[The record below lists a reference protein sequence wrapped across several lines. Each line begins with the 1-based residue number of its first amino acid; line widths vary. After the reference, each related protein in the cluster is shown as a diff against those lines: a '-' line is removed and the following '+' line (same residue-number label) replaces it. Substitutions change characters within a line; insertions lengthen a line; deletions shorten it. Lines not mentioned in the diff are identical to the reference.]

1 MNNNTVL
8 ITGGCGFIGSNLAVL
23 LKEKYPAY
31 RIISL
36 DNLKRRGSELNIIRL
51 KEIGIEFI
59 HGDIR
64 NKEDLDLDF
73 EPTFIIDAAAE
84 PSVITSTTSSLNYV
98 LNTNLKGTLNT
109 LELAAKYKSKSK
121 IIFLST
127 SRIYPIEY
135 LEKIKY
141 DEHEL
146 RFSIAEKQELPGVS
160 INGINESF
168 LLNKA
173 RSFYGFTKLASEL
186 ILEEYRDSFDLNY
199 VINRCGVVAGPYQMG
214 KVDQGVI
221 ALWVAK
227 HYWKKEINYIGYG
240 GTGKQVRDVLHIN
253 DLFNLVDYEMNHFNT
268 VNGKTFNVG
277 GSTKSSTSLLELTQL
292 CQEITGN
299 IVNCHSIKETRK
311 GDIPIYI
318 TDNSLISKSTNWAP
332 TKEMY
337 DIVADIFLWIKQNEL
352 LLKPILSI

>member
-1 MNNNTVL
+1 MNNCTVL
-8 ITGGCGFIGSNLAVL
+8 ITGGCGFIGSNLAVM
-23 LKEKYPAY
+23 LKAQYPSY
-31 RIISL
+31 RIVCL
-36 DNLKRRGSELNIIRL
+36 DNLKRRGAELNINRL
-51 KEIGIEFI
+51 KEMGIEFL

-64 NKEDLDLDF
+64 NKEDVDLNF

-84 PSVITSTTSSLNYV
+84 PSVITSSTSALNYV
-98 LNTNLKGTLNT
+98 LNTNLNGTLNL
-109 LELAAKYKSKSK
+109 LELAAKYKSK

-141 DEHEL
+141 YENEFRFCIDEN
-146 RFSIAEKQELPGVS
+146 QDLPGIS
-160 INGINESF
+160 IHGINETF

-173 RSFYGFTKLASEL
+173 RSFYGYTKLASEL

-227 HYWKKEINYIGYG
+227 HYWNKEINYIGYG

-253 DLFNLVDYEMNHFNT
+253 DLFNLVDFEIHQFDK
-268 VNGKTFNVG
+268 VNGKTFNAG
-277 GSTKSSTSLLELTQL
+277 GGIKSSTSLLELTNL

-299 IVNCHSIKETRK
+299 TIKCNAIKETRK
-311 GDIPIYI
+311 GDIPIYV
-318 TDNSLISKSTNWAP
+318 TDNSLVTNSTNWSP
-332 TKEMY
+332 KKQMH
-337 DIVADIFLWIKQNEL
+337 DIVADIFLWIQENEQI
-352 LLKPILSI
+352 LKPILSI

>member
-31 RIISL
+31 RIICL

-84 PSVITSTTSSLNYV
+84 PSVITSTTSALNYV
-98 LNTNLKGTLNT
+98 LNTNLNGTLNT
-109 LELAAKYKSKSK
+109 LELAAKCKSK

-141 DEHEL
+141 NEHEL
-146 RFSIAEKQELPGVS
+146 RFSIAEKQELPGIS
-160 INGINESF
+160 TNGINESF

-173 RSFYGFTKLASEL
+173 RSFYGYTKLASEL

-227 HYWKKEINYIGYG
+227 HYWKKDINYIGYG

-253 DLFNLVDYEMNHFNT
+253 DLFNLVDYEMEHFNT

-277 GSTKSSTSLLELTQL
+277 GGTKSSTSLLELTQL

-299 IVNCHSIKETRK
+299 FVNCHSIKETRK

-332 TKEMY
+332 KKEMH
-337 DIVADIFLWIKQNEL
+337 DIVSDIYVWIQQNEKL
-352 LLKPILSI
+352 LQPILSI

>member
-1 MNNNTVL
+1 MNNCTVL
-8 ITGGCGFIGSNLAVL
+8 ITGGCGFIGSNLAIL
-23 LKEKYPAY
+23 LKAQYPSY
-31 RIISL
+31 KIVCL
-36 DNLKRRGSELNIIRL
+36 DNLKRRGSELNISRL
-51 KEIGIEFI
+51 KELGIEYI

-64 NKEDLDLDF
+64 NKEDLDLNF

-84 PSVITSTTSSLNYV
+84 PSVITTSTSALNYV
-98 LNTNLKGTLNT
+98 LNTNLNGTLNT
-109 LELAAKYKSKSK
+109 LELAAKCKSK

-135 LEKIKY
+135 LEKIEY
-141 DEHEL
+141 YETES
-146 RFSIAEKQELPGVS
+146 RFCIHEKQKLPGIS
-160 INGINESF
+160 INGINEAF

-173 RSFYGFTKLASEL
+173 RSFYGYTKLASEL

-227 HYWKKEINYIGYG
+227 HYWNKDINYIGYG
-240 GTGKQVRDVLHIN
+240 GTGKQVRDVLHVN
-253 DLFNLVDYEMNHFNT
+253 DLFHLVDYEINHFNE
-268 VNGKTFNVG
+268 VNGKTFNAGG
-277 GSTKSSTSLLELTQL
+277 GSKSSTSLLELTNL

-299 IVNCHSIKETRK
+299 TIKCNSIKETRR

-318 TDNSLISKSTNWAP
+318 TDNSLVTKCTNWSP
-332 TKEMY
+332 KKEMR
-337 DIVADIFLWIKQNEL
+337 DIVADIFLWIKENEQI
-352 LLKPILSI
+352 LKPILSI

>member
-1 MNNNTVL
+1 MNNSTVL

-23 LKEKYPAY
+23 LKVKYPNY
-31 RIISL
+31 RVVCL
-36 DNLKRRGSELNIIRL
+36 DNLKRRGSELNISRL

-84 PSVITSTTSSLNYV
+84 PSVITSNASALNYV
-98 LNTNLKGTLNT
+98 LNTNLNGTLNT
-109 LELAAKYKSKSK
+109 LELASKCKSK

-135 LEKIKY
+135 LEKINY
-141 DEHEL
+141 IENEL
-146 RFSIAEKQELPGVS
+146 RFCIAEKQELPGIT
-160 INGINESF
+160 INGVNESF

-173 RSFYGFTKLASEL
+173 RSFYGYTKLASEL

-227 HYWKKEINYIGYG
+227 HYWKKDINYIGYG

-253 DLFNLVDYEMNHFNT
+253 DLFDLVDYEMHHFNT

-277 GSTKSSTSLLELTQL
+277 GGTKSSTSLLELTQL
-292 CQEITGN
+292 CQEVTGN
-299 IVNCHSIKETRK
+299 IVKCHSIKDTRK
-311 GDIPIYI
+311 GDIPIYL
-318 TDNSLISKSTNWAP
+318 TDNSLISKSTHWAP
-332 TKEMY
+332 KKEMH
-337 DIVADIFLWIKQNEL
+337 DIVSDIYLWIKQNEKI
-352 LLKPILSI
+352 LKPILSI

>member
-1 MNNNTVL
+1 MNNCTVL

-23 LKEKYPAY
+23 LKEQYPTY
-31 RIISL
+31 KVVCL
-36 DNLKRRGSELNIIRL
+36 DNLKRRGSELNISRL
-51 KEIGIEFI
+51 KEMEIEFI

-64 NKEDLDLDF
+64 NKEDLDLNF
-73 EPTFIIDAAAE
+73 EPHFIIDAAAE
-84 PSVITSTTSSLNYV
+84 PSVITTNASALNYV
-98 LNTNLKGTLNT
+98 LNTNLNGTLNI
-109 LELAAKYKSKSK
+109 LELAAKYKSK

-141 DEHEL
+141 YENEF
-146 RFSIAEKQELPGVS
+146 RFCIHEKQDLPGIS
-160 INGINESF
+160 INGINETF

-173 RSFYGFTKLASEL
+173 RSFYGYTKLASEL

-227 HYWKKEINYIGYG
+227 HYWNKDINYIGYG

-253 DLFNLVDYEMNHFNT
+253 DLFNLVDNEIHHFKE
-268 VNGKTFNVG
+268 VNGKTFNAG
-277 GSTKSSTSLLELTQL
+277 GGTKSSTSLLELTNL

-299 IVNCHSIKETRK
+299 TINCNSIKETRK

-318 TDNSLISKSTNWAP
+318 TDNSLVTKSTSWSP
-332 TKEMY
+332 KKEMR
-337 DIVADIFLWIKQNEL
+337 DIVADIFLWIQENEKT
-352 LLKPILSI
+352 LKPILSI

>member
-1 MNNNTVL
+1 MNNSTVL

-23 LKEKYPAY
+23 LKVKYPAY
-31 RIISL
+31 RVVCL
-36 DNLKRRGSELNIIRL
+36 DNLKRRGSELNISRL
-51 KEIGIEFI
+51 KEMGIEFI

-84 PSVITSTTSSLNYV
+84 PSVITGTASALNYV
-98 LNTNLKGTLNT
+98 LNTNLNGTLNT
-109 LELAAKYKSKSK
+109 LELAAKCKSK

-135 LEKIKY
+135 LEKINYK
-141 DEHEL
+141 ENEL
-146 RFSIAEKQELPGVS
+146 RFCIAEKQELPGIS
-160 INGINESF
+160 TNGINESF

-173 RSFYGFTKLASEL
+173 RSFYGYTKLASEL

-221 ALWVAK
+221 ALWLAK
-227 HYWKKEINYIGYG
+227 HYWKKDINYIGYG

-253 DLFNLVDYEMNHFNT
+253 DLFNLVDYEMQHFNT
-268 VNGKTFNVG
+268 VNGNTFNVG
-277 GSTKSSTSLLELTQL
+277 GGNNSSTSLLELTQL

-299 IVNCHSIKETRK
+299 IVNCHSINETRK

-318 TDNSLISKSTNWAP
+318 TDNSLISKCTNWAP
-332 TKEMY
+332 KKEMH
-337 DIVADIFLWIKQNEL
+337 DIVSDIYEWIQQNEKL
-352 LLKPILSI
+352 LQPILSI

>member
-8 ITGGCGFIGSNLAVL
+8 ITGGCGFIGSSLAVL

-64 NKEDLDLDF
+64 NKEDLELDF

-98 LNTNLKGTLNT
+98 LNTNLNGTLNT
-109 LELAAKYKSKSK
+109 LELAAKYKSK

-141 DEHEL
+141 NEHEL
-146 RFSIAEKQELPGVS
+146 RFSIAEKQELPGIS

-227 HYWKKEINYIGYG
+227 HYWKKDINYIGYG

-253 DLFNLVDYEMNHFNT
+253 DLFNLVDYEMQHFNT

-277 GSTKSSTSLLELTQL
+277 GGTKSSTSLLELTQL

-332 TKEMY
+332 KKEMHNIVS
-337 DIVADIFLWIKQNEL
+337 DIYVWIQQNEKL
-352 LLKPILSI
+352 LQPILSI

>member
-1 MNNNTVL
+1 MNNSTVL

-23 LKEKYPAY
+23 LKEKYPTY
-31 RIISL
+31 RVICL
-36 DNLKRRGSELNIIRL
+36 DNLKRRGSELNISRL

-64 NKEDLDLDF
+64 NKEDLDLGF
-73 EPTFIIDAAAE
+73 EPGFIIDAAAE
-84 PSVITSTTSSLNYV
+84 PSVITSSASALNYV
-98 LNTNLKGTLNT
+98 LNTNLNGTLNT
-109 LELAAKYKSKSK
+109 LELASKCKSK

-135 LEKIKY
+135 LEKINY
-141 DEHEL
+141 NENEL
-146 RFSIAEKQELPGVS
+146 RFSIAEKQELPGITIHGV
-160 INGINESF
+160 NESF
-168 LLNKA
+168 LLDKA
-173 RSFYGFTKLASEL
+173 RSFYGYSKLASEL

-227 HYWKKEINYIGYG
+227 HYWEKDINYIGYG

-253 DLFNLVDYEMNHFNT
+253 DLFDLVDYEIHHFNT
-268 VNGKTFNVG
+268 VNGKTFNIG
-277 GSTKSSTSLLELTQL
+277 GGTKSSTSLLELTQL
-292 CQEITGN
+292 CQEVTGN
-299 IVNCHSIKETRK
+299 KVKCHSIKDTRK

-318 TDNSLISKSTNWAP
+318 TDNTLIINSTNWAP
-332 TKEMY
+332 KKEMRTIVS
-337 DIVADIFLWIKQNEL
+337 DIYLWIKQNEQ